1 VSATARAVALIVA
14 ALALL
19 GALAMSVGPGGGGFP
34 LLVVALL
41 ILVGVVF
48 ERRYGGRDDELHDH
62 LVDWQPTGERFV
74 DPESDAVL
82 EVWTDPLTGE
92 RRYEPLETADPR
104 RRLPERR

>member
-1 VSATARAVALIVA
+1 MRSTVRLVALAIA
-14 ALALL
+14 GLALL
-19 GALAMSVGPGGGGFP
+19 GGLVMAIGPGGGGYP

-41 ILVGVVF
+41 ILIGAVF
-48 ERRYGGRDDELHDH
+48 ERRYGGRGDELHDH

-82 EVWTDPLTGE
+82 EVWSDPLTGE
-92 RRYEPLETADPR
+92 RRYEPLETADPK

>member
-1 VSATARAVALIVA
+1 MRSTVRLVALAIA
-14 ALALL
+14 GLALL
-19 GALAMSVGPGGGGFP
+19 GGLVMAIGPGGGGYP

-41 ILVGVVF
+41 ILVGAVF
-48 ERRYGGRDDELHDH
+48 ERRYGGRGDELHDH

-82 EVWTDPLTGE
+82 EVWSDPLTGE
-92 RRYEPLETADPR
+92 RRYEPLETADPK